1 MARLN
6 GILQKWYYDLS
17 IIKKI
22 IFSSIITI
30 VIPIILLAAL
40 ANKVSS
46 NIIIQ
51 KTMDN
56 SFQNLELLTQG
67 LDSLLNSAE
76 HSANI
81 LIANNFVQDILSQS
95 KMTDSL
101 ERLNNEKLLGVV
113 MDSVLEPRNE
123 ASTAVIYANYNF
135 TVGSGF
141 VNPSKL
147 KTEAMNSDLQDERFK
162 AENSKWID
170 MYKIHYE
177 TTQPSTN
184 VISFKKNIIGY
195 NNGAV
200 LGNILININE
210 EIISNN
216 YSQLHYGINGRY
228 FIVNEKGSI
237 VSSQNKSEIFKNISN
252 ESYFIQAKE
261 MILGN
266 QIVDIQSE
274 KYLITSKHFER
285 MHWIVMGVIPL
296 DEITADNSKVSF
308 IIYLAGFICVL
319 LAVLSS
325 ILLSRSISMPLVKLS
340 KSIKKMGLGD
350 FDVTIPT
357 LGNDEVGVVSRRFNI
372 MTKQISEL
380 IDQVYEEQQKKR
392 NYELLALQ
400 AQIHPH
406 FLYNTLESVCSLVQ
420 MNRNE
425 DAFQMVKALARF
437 YRFVLSK
444 GEKAITIREELQIA
458 ENYLM
463 IQKFRY
469 QDKFD
474 FKINVDPQLLNN
486 LIICLSI
493 QPILENCLY
502 HGIRNIRKKGLIA
515 IEGYQEGDKAILYVS
530 DDGVGM
536 NEDEITQIFA
546 NEKTS
551 TGRSSFGIRSVSERI
566 KLFFGQEYGIQIYS
580 TIGHGTRVKIILPVL
595 QKTEESW
602 DDQSIDRG

>member
-1 MARLN
+1 MARVI
-6 GILQKWYYDLS
+6 GILRKWYYDLS
-17 IIKKI
+17 IVKKI

-56 SFQNLELLTQG
+56 SFQNMELLTQG

-81 LIANNFVQDILSQS
+81 LIANNFVQDILDRGNP
-95 KMTDSL
+95 TDSL
-101 ERLNNEKLLGVV
+101 ESLNNEKLLGVV

-123 ASTAVIYANYNF
+123 ASTAVIYAQNNLMF
-135 TVGSGF
+135 GSGF
-141 VNPSKL
+141 VNPIKL
-147 KTEAMNSDLQDERFK
+147 KIEAMNSDLQDQPYPLTKEK
-162 AENSKWID
+162 SKWID
-170 MYKIHYE
+170 MHQIHYD
-177 TTQPSTN
+177 TTQPSRN
-184 VISFKKNIIGY
+184 VITFKKNIIGY
-195 NNGAV
+195 NDGAV
-200 LGNILININE
+200 IGNILININE
-210 EIISNN
+210 DIISNN
-216 YSQLHYGINGRY
+216 YSQLHYGKKGRY
-228 FIVNEKGSI
+228 FIVNKNGSI
-237 VSSQNKSEIFKNISN
+237 VSSQNKSEIFNDISN
-252 ESYFIQAKE
+252 ENYFIQAKKMNSE
-261 MILGN
+261 N

-274 KYLITSKHFER
+274 KYLITSKYFKR
-285 MHWIVMGVIPL
+285 MNWVVMGVIPL

-308 IIYLAGFICVL
+308 IIYLAGFFCVL

-325 ILLSRSISMPLVKLS
+325 IFLSRSISMPLVKLS

-350 FDVTIPT
+350 FNVTIPL
-357 LGNDEVGVVSRRFNI
+357 LGNDEVGVVSSRFNI

-380 IDQVYEEQQKKR
+380 IDQVYEEQKKKR
-392 NYELLALQ
+392 KYELLALQ

-420 MNRNE
+420 LNRNE

-444 GEKAITIREELQIA
+444 GKNVITIREELQIA

-474 FKINVDPQLLNN
+474 FNINVDPQLLDYP
-486 LIICLSI
+486 IISLSI
-493 QPILENCLY
+493 QPLLENCLY

-515 IEGYQEGDKAILYVS
+515 IEGYQEGDKVILSVS

-536 NEDEITQIFA
+536 SEDAIALIFA
-546 NEKTS
+546 DEQTM
-551 TGRSSFGIRSVSERI
+551 TERYSFGVRSVSDRI
-566 KLFFGQEYGIQIYS
+566 KLFFGPEYGIQIYS
-580 TIGHGTRVKIILPVL
+580 KIGQGTRVELILPVF
-595 QKTEESW
+595 QRAEES
-602 DDQSIDRG
+602 

>member
-1 MARLN
+1 MAIFK

-17 IIKKI
+17 IVKKI
-22 IFSSIITI
+22 IFSTIIII
-30 VIPIILLAAL
+30 VIPIILLAAV

-81 LIANNFVQDILSQS
+81 LIANNYVQDILNQS
-95 KMTDSL
+95 KAMDSL
-101 ERLNNEKLLGVV
+101 ERLNNEKLLGVI

-123 ASTAVIYANYNF
+123 ASTAVIYANNNLIL
-135 TVGSGF
+135 GSGF
-141 VNPSKL
+141 VNPLKL
-147 KTEAMNSDLQDERFK
+147 ENEAINSDLQDGPYK
-162 AENSKWID
+162 LTVENSKWID
-170 MYKIHYE
+170 LHKINYE
-177 TTQPSTN
+177 TNQQSIN
-184 VISFKKNIIGY
+184 GISFKKNIIGY
-195 NNGAV
+195 NDGV
-200 LGNILININE
+200 ILGVIYININE

-216 YSQLHYGINGRY
+216 YSQLHYGKKGSY
-228 FIVNEKGSI
+228 FIVNETGNI

-252 ESYFIQAKE
+252 ESYFIQAKKTV
-261 MILGN
+261 LGD
-266 QIVDIQSE
+266 QIVQIQGE
-274 KYLITSKHFER
+274 KYLVTSKYFKR
-285 MHWIVMGVIPL
+285 MHWIVMGIIPL
-296 DEITADNSKVSF
+296 DEITADNDKVSF
-308 IIYLAGFICVL
+308 IVYLAGLICVL

-325 ILLSRSISMPLVKLS
+325 IYLSRSISMPLVKLS

-350 FDVTIPT
+350 FNVTLVPK
-357 LGNDEVGVVSRRFNI
+357 GNDEVGVLSSRFNI
-372 MTKQISEL
+372 MAKQISEL
-380 IDQVYEEQQKKR
+380 IDQVYEEQKKKR
-392 NYELLALQ
+392 QYELLALQ

-406 FLYNTLESVCSLVQ
+406 FLYNTLDSVCSLVQ

-437 YRFVLSK
+437 YRIVLSK
-444 GEKAITIREELQIA
+444 GKNIISIREELQIA

-474 FKINVDPQLLNN
+474 YNINVDPQLLNN
-486 LIICLSI
+486 QVISLSI

-502 HGIRNIRKKGLIA
+502 HGIRNIRRKGWIA
-515 IEGYQEGDKAILYVS
+515 IEGYQEGETVVLSVS

-536 NEDEITQIFA
+536 SEADIAIIFA
-546 NEKTS
+546 NEETLS
-551 TGRSSFGIRSVSERI
+551 GQRSFGIRSVSDRI
-566 KLFFGQEYGIQIYS
+566 KLYFGQEYGIRIFS
-580 TIGHGTRVKIILPVL
+580 TIGHGTRVEIILPVF
-595 QKTEESW
+595 QKMEES
-602 DDQSIDRG
+602 